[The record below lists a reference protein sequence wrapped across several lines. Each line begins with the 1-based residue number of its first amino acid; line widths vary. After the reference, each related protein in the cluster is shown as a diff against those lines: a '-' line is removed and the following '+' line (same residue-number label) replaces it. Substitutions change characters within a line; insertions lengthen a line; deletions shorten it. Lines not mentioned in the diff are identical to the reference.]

1 MSREIKFRVWN
12 SDSKKWIKHLT
23 YCIDDFA
30 QSNKEWHKVTQFTGL
45 KDKHGKDLYEGDIV
59 QGYRGNQ
66 KFKSDIF
73 FIKYSEQSFVM
84 AANKDDEKMDCIWFY
99 DFEIIG
105 NIFENP
111 KLMKL

>member
-1 MSREIKFRVWN
+1 MNREIKFRAW
-12 SDSKKWIKHLT
+12 DKLSKEMSYNVERSGQFGFMLKNFT
-23 YCIDDFA
+23 CM
-30 QSNKEWHKVTQFTGL
+30 QFTGL
-45 KDKHGKDLYEGDIV
+45 KDKHGKNLYEGDIV

-84 AANKDDEKMDCIWFY
+84 AGNKDDEKMDCIWFY